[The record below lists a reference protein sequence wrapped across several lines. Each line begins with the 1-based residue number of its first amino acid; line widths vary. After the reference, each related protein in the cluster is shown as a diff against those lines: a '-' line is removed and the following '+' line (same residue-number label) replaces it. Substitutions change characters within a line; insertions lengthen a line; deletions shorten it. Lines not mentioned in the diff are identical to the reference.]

1 MKRIFSLLVACLLA
15 LSLAACGANPTP
27 TVPGDSSAD
36 APEELTL
43 DALRVEFVIG
53 ERDTDALMALQ
64 KELPP
69 LLINKLA
76 DEGVTVK
83 AVDITFGPS
92 AEATAQALQSGS
104 IDVAFLPSETAVL
117 SETRLQIAALENAPV
132 SAAEYFSD
140 LAFSALSDVE
150 ADSPIYENAV
160 VVSADAPDALC
171 DAFAAALVML
181 CADADGNA
189 VMQHYGSASY
199 LISGDFEA
207 IFAPLVAF
215 LTLLSEE

>member
-1 MKRIFSLLVACLLA
+1 MKRFVSLFVACLLA
-15 LSLAACGANPTP
+15 LSLAACGANPAP
-27 TVPGDSSAD
+27 TVPDDSSAD
-36 APEELTL
+36 MPKELTL
-43 DALRVEFVIG
+43 DTLRVEFVIG

-69 LLINKLA
+69 LLIDALA
-76 DEGVTVK
+76 QWGCTVGK
-83 AVDITFGPS
+83 ISVTFGAS
-92 AEATAQALQSGS
+92 ADATVQALQSS
-104 IDVAFLPSETAVL
+104 SVDVAFLPSETAVL
-117 SETRLQIAALENAPV
+117 SETRLQLAALENAPV

-140 LAFSALSDVE
+140 LTFSALSDVE

-199 LISGDFEA
+199 LISGDFA
-207 IFAPLVAF
+207 ALLA
-215 LTLLSEE
+215 TLIDGLALSPQE